1 MPFWVCGVTQMDE
14 QPCAQINRNDKCML
28 KRWVTNDWPK
38 FSAEKWA
45 LS

>member
-1 MPFWVCGVTQMDE
+1 MPFWVCGVTQMAE
-14 QPCAQINRNDKCML
+14 QPCARINRNDKCML
-28 KRWVTNDWPK
+28 KCRVTNDWPK